1 MRAAWMLLLAV
12 SAGCTLSPSRAED
25 GMYRISGLASL
36 HSLECSQREVTR
48 FGYNITWYDA
58 TQGLRAERRVEE
70 EDHAVSSRTY
80 LTVVLSQEPRGEVLN
95 VAAERIAETSRL
107 PVPAT
112 PAPRPLPAPVPV
124 RRTTPK
130 RLSPG
135 IAATHARNLLRQ
147 CAGAVAPTAV
157 D

>member
-1 MRAAWMLLLAV
+1 MLLLAA

-25 GMYRISGLASL
+25 GMYRISGLASQ

-48 FGYNITWYDA
+48 FGYSITWYDA

-70 EDHAVSSRTY
+70 EDHAVTSRAY

-107 PVPAT
+107 PLPST
-112 PAPRPLPAPVPV
+112 PSPHPLPPREPV
-124 RRTTPK
+124 RRATPK

-135 IAATHARNLLRQ
+135 IAASHARNLLRQ
-147 CAGAVAPTAV
+147 CAGAVEPSAV